1 MVSLQD
7 RKCGHIKNIPVEE
20 DPGRAQLKY
29 GDLIQFDPIESVV
42 QLRDADKSSA
52 AHTLVNTY
60 VISEEMAE
68 RLTQLVIPQMQFDQP
83 VDNKGLLVVGNY
95 GTGKSHLMSVVS
107 SLAADAS
114 LLEGLNHAGVR
125 DTASQIAGRFKVI
138 RTEIG
143 ATTMSLRDI
152 LVAELE
158 EHLEKLG
165 VEYVFPEAGTITSH
179 KRAFEDMMAK
189 FGEVFPEHGLLLVV
203 DELLDYLR
211 TRKDQELILDLNFLR
226 EVGEVCKDLRFRFM
240 AGVQEA
246 IFDSPRFAFVADSI
260 RRVKDRFEQIL
271 IARND
276 VKFVV
281 AERLLKKTTEQQAK
295 IRDYLM
301 PFAKYYGGLNERMDE
316 FVRLFPVH
324 PDYIDTFERVTV
336 VEKREVLKT
345 LSMGMKGILG
355 KDVPQDEPGLIAFDS
370 YWGTLKQ
377 NASFRA
383 IPEIRAVIDCS
394 QVLESRIENAITRK
408 QYKPMA
414 LRLIHALSVHRLTT
428 GDIYAP
434 MGASAEELRD
444 RLCLFDP
451 LIAELGS
458 DEPDKD
464 LQTHVETVL
473 REIHKTVSGQF
484 ISFNADNRQFYLDLK
499 KTDDFD
505 ALIDKR
511 AESLG
516 QAQLDRFY
524 YEALKRVMECQDA
537 TYVTGYKIWQHELV
551 WQEHKAARSG
561 YLFFGA
567 PNERSTAVPQRD
579 FYLYFIQPNDP
590 PRFKDDKVNDEI
602 FFRLKGTDEEFQ
614 TALKSY
620 AAALDLAATSSGHA
634 KATYESKANGFLKK
648 LVQWLQKHM
657 SDAFEVTYQ
666 GRAKSMTEWA
676 KGKSIRDLSG
686 LSPHETI
693 NFRDLVNT
701 IAGVCLAPNF
711 ENQAP
716 DYPFF
721 SVLITGNNR
730 AQAAQD
736 ALRAIAGQNRTKQAT
751 AVLDALELLNGDN
764 FAGREIGRPEG
775 ARRGAA
781 MDGGYQKIDP
791 YKSKYTKFILDT
803 VKAKG
808 HGQVVNRSEIIQ
820 DDHGLEYMNPGGS
833 RLEPEWVSVLVAAL
847 VYSGDIV
854 LAIPGKKFDAT
865 GLQQL
870 AATGMDELVRFKH
883 LEQPKEWN
891 LPALKALF
899 ELLGMTPGMAQLVT
913 QGKDEPVQ
921 NLQQAVG
928 KIVKRIVMTQQTLRE
943 GLSFW
948 GQNMVLG
955 SGLGVQGSE
964 NSEPGTQNSEL
975 ENAKAFFESLQA
987 YSSPGKLKNF
997 RYSAP
1002 EVLAHEKAVKA
1013 LDELDAL
1020 REFIMDHSPTASW
1033 LATAEASA
1041 SRGSEFRVTGS
1052 ESKPQGLDL
1061 WVDQVKAIRGDVL
1074 DSINSELKTQNP
1086 QLARLSSEVGEKL
1099 KKLKRDYINQYIS
1112 LHARARLGVNDD
1124 KRKAGLLNDQRL
1136 QTLLKLAGID
1146 LMPRQQ
1152 LTDYQNR
1159 LAGLKSCFAL
1169 TEQNLETTPAC
1180 PHCQFR
1186 PAAEIGVLGSGFG
1199 VSGSQ
1204 QLDQM
1209 DEQLDKIIEQWTKT
1223 LLNNLDDPMTQ
1234 ANVNELLH
1242 EDDKQIVKAFM
1253 DSKELPDPVD
1263 GNFVQTLKT
1272 ILAGLQKVSVKKA
1285 DLLKIVSDL
1294 GPSTPNEI
1302 KQAVSDYVDSL
1313 TKGKDQ
1319 NKVRIVLE

>member
-1 MVSLQD
+1 M
-7 RKCGHIKNIPVEE
+7 
-20 DPGRAQLKY
+20 KY

-52 AHTLVNTY
+52 ALNLVSTY
-60 VISEEMAE
+60 VISDEMAE
-68 RLTQLVIPQMQFDQP
+68 RLTQLVIPQLQFDQP
-83 VDNKGLLVVGNY
+83 FDNKGILVVGNY

-114 LLEGLNHAGVR
+114 MLDAVNHNGVR
-125 DTASQIAGRFKVI
+125 EAAKKIAGRFKVVI
-138 RTEIG
+138 RAEIG

-152 LVAELE
+152 VISELE
-158 EHLEKLG
+158 EHLERMG
-165 VEYVFPEAGTITSH
+165 VNYIFPAGDEIRNH
-179 KRAFEDMMAK
+179 KSAFEEMMVR
-189 FGEVFPEHGLLLVV
+189 FHEVFPEHGLLLVV

-226 EVGEVCKDLRFRFM
+226 EVGEVCKDLRFRFI

-281 AERLLKKTTEQQAK
+281 AERLLKKTAEQQSK
-295 IRDYLM
+295 IHDYLT
-301 PFAKYYGGLNERMDE
+301 PFAKYYGNMNERMDE

-324 PDYIDTFERVTV
+324 PDYIDTFERVTA

-345 LSMGMKGILG
+345 LSMGMKGLL
-355 KDVPQDEPGLIAFDS
+355 KNDVPPHEPGLIAFDS
-370 YWGTLKQ
+370 YWNTLKQ

-428 GDIYAP
+428 GDIFAP

-451 LIAELGS
+451 LIADMGS

-484 ISFNADNRQFYLDLK
+484 ISFNTDNRQFYLDLK
-499 KTDDFD
+499 KIDDFD

-516 QAQLDRFY
+516 QSQLDRFY

-551 WQEHKAARSG
+551 WLDRKAARTG

-579 FYLYFIQPNDP
+579 FYIYFIQPNDP
-590 PRFKDDKVNDEI
+590 PRFKDEKVSDEV

-634 KATYESKANGFLKK
+634 KSTYESKANGFLRK
-648 LVQWLQKHM
+648 LVQWLQMHM
-657 SDAFEVTYQ
+657 SDAFDVTYQ
-666 GRAKSMTEWA
+666 GRTKTLNEWV
-676 KGKSIRDLSG
+676 KGKSIRELSG
-686 LSPHETI
+686 ILPHETI

-701 IAGVCLAPNF
+701 VAGVCLAPNF

-716 DYPFF
+716 NYPFF

-730 AQAAQD
+730 TQAAQD
-736 ALRAIAGQNRTKQAT
+736 ALRVIAGQNRTKQAT
-751 AVLDALELLNGDN
+751 AILDALELL
-764 FAGREIGRPEG
+764 
-775 ARRGAA
+775 
-781 MDGGYQKIDP
+781 DGEKIDP
-791 YKSKYTKFILDT
+791 YKSKYTRFILDA

-808 HGQVVNRSEIIQ
+808 LGQVVNRNEIIL
-820 DDHGLEYMNPGGS
+820 DDHGLEYMDPGSS
-833 RLEPEWVSVLVAAL
+833 RLELEWVTVLIAAL

-854 LAIPGKKFDAT
+854 LVIPGKKFDAT
-865 GLQQL
+865 GLQLL

-899 ELLGMTPGMAQLVT
+899 ELLGIPPGNAQLVT
-913 QGKDEPVQ
+913 LGNDDPVQ
-921 NLQQAVG
+921 QLQQNVHR
-928 KIVKRIVMTQQTLRE
+928 IVKRIVMTQQTMRE
-943 GLSFW
+943 GISFW
-948 GQNMVLG
+948 GLDLLASTDLASQASMLN
-955 SGLGVQGSE
+955 E
-964 NSEPGTQNSEL
+964 
-975 ENAKAFFESLQA
+975 AKDFFESLQA

-1002 EVLAHEKAVKA
+1002 EIMDHKNAVKA
-1013 LDELDAL
+1013 LDELDAI
-1020 REFIMDHSPTASW
+1020 RGFIMDHGPIASW
-1033 LATAEASA
+1033 LSTAEA
-1041 SRGSEFRVTGS
+1041 VLPT
-1052 ESKPQGLDL
+1052 DHD
-1061 WVDQVKAIRGDVL
+1061 WVDRMKAIRQDVL
-1074 DSINSELKTQNP
+1074 DALKQADPTELASQSQAIGTKLQ
-1086 QLARLSSEVGEKL
+1086 KL
-1099 KKLKRDYINQYIS
+1099 KKECTVAYIS
-1112 LHARARLGVNDD
+1112 LHTKARLGMIDD
-1124 KRKAGLLNDQRL
+1124 KRKSALLNDQRL
-1136 QTLLKLAGID
+1136 QTLFKLASID

-1152 LTDYQNR
+1152 LTDFQNR
-1159 LAGLKSCFAL
+1159 LAMLKSCFTL
-1169 TEQNLETTPAC
+1169 TEQNLDSTPIC
-1180 PHCQFR
+1180 PHCGFR
-1186 PAAEIGVLGSGFG
+1186 PAAEIGIY
-1199 VSGSQ
+1199 GSQ
-1204 QLDQM
+1204 PLDQM
-1209 DEQLDKIIEQWTKT
+1209 DEQLDRLIEQWNKT

-1242 EDDKQIVKAFM
+1242 EDDKQVILDFM
-1253 DSKELPDPVD
+1253 ESKELPDPVD

-1272 ILAGLQKVSVKKA
+1272 ILAGLQKVPIKKA
-1285 DLLKIVSDL
+1285 DLLKIISDL
-1294 GPSTPNEI
+1294 GPSTPEEVKRAIN
-1302 KQAVSDYVDSL
+1302 DYVDSL
-1313 TKGKDQ
+1313 TRGKEPAR
-1319 NKVRIVLE
+1319 VRIVIE

>member
-1 MVSLQD
+1 
-7 RKCGHIKNIPVEE
+7 
-20 DPGRAQLKY
+20 
-29 GDLIQFDPIESVV
+29 
-42 QLRDADKSSA
+42 
-52 AHTLVNTY
+52 
-60 VISEEMAE
+60 
-68 RLTQLVIPQMQFDQP
+68 
-83 VDNKGLLVVGNY
+83 
-95 GTGKSHLMSVVS
+95 
-107 SLAADAS
+107 
-114 LLEGLNHAGVR
+114 
-125 DTASQIAGRFKVI
+125 
-138 RTEIG
+138 
-143 ATTMSLRDI
+143 
-152 LVAELE
+152 
-158 EHLEKLG
+158 
-165 VEYVFPEAGTITSH
+165 
-179 KRAFEDMMAK
+179 
-189 FGEVFPEHGLLLVV
+189 
-203 DELLDYLR
+203 
-211 TRKDQELILDLNFLR
+211 
-226 EVGEVCKDLRFRFM
+226 
-240 AGVQEA
+240 
-246 IFDSPRFAFVADSI
+246 
-260 RRVKDRFEQIL
+260 
-271 IARND
+271 
-276 VKFVV
+276 
-281 AERLLKKTTEQQAK
+281 
-295 IRDYLM
+295 
-301 PFAKYYGGLNERMDE
+301 
-316 FVRLFPVH
+316 
-324 PDYIDTFERVTV
+324 
-336 VEKREVLKT
+336 
-345 LSMGMKGILG
+345 
-355 KDVPQDEPGLIAFDS
+355 
-370 YWGTLKQ
+370 
-377 NASFRA
+377 
-383 IPEIRAVIDCS
+383 
-394 QVLESRIENAITRK
+394 
-408 QYKPMA
+408 
-414 LRLIHALSVHRLTT
+414 
-428 GDIYAP
+428 
-434 MGASAEELRD
+434 
-444 RLCLFDP
+444 
-451 LIAELGS
+451 
-458 DEPDKD
+458 
-464 LQTHVETVL
+464 
-473 REIHKTVSGQF
+473 
-484 ISFNADNRQFYLDLK
+484 
-499 KTDDFD
+499 
-505 ALIDKR
+505 
-511 AESLG
+511 
-516 QAQLDRFY
+516 
-524 YEALKRVMECQDA
+524 
-537 TYVTGYKIWQHELV
+537 
-551 WQEHKAARSG
+551 
-561 YLFFGA
+561 
-567 PNERSTAVPQRD
+567 
-579 FYLYFIQPNDP
+579 
-590 PRFKDDKVNDEI
+590 
-602 FFRLKGTDEEFQ
+602 
-614 TALKSY
+614 
-620 AAALDLAATSSGHA
+620 
-634 KATYESKANGFLKK
+634 
-648 LVQWLQKHM
+648 
-657 SDAFEVTYQ
+657 
-666 GRAKSMTEWA
+666 
-676 KGKSIRDLSG
+676 
-686 LSPHETI
+686 
-693 NFRDLVNT
+693 
-701 IAGVCLAPNF
+701 
-711 ENQAP
+711 
-716 DYPFF
+716 
-721 SVLITGNNR
+721 
-730 AQAAQD
+730 
-736 ALRAIAGQNRTKQAT
+736 
-751 AVLDALELLNGDN
+751 VLDALELL
-764 FAGREIGRPEG
+764 
-775 ARRGAA
+775 
-781 MDGGYQKIDP
+781 DGEKIDP
-791 YKSKYTKFILDT
+791 YKSKYTKFILDAI
-803 VKAKG
+803 KAKG

-948 GQNMVLG
+948 GLDLLAGTDLASQA
-955 SGLGVQGSE
+955 SGLDE
-964 NSEPGTQNSEL
+964 
-975 ENAKAFFESLQA
+975 AKGFFESLQA

-1020 REFIMDHSPTASW
+1020 REFIMDHSPTAAW

-1209 DEQLDKIIEQWTKT
+1209 DEQLDRIIEQWTKT
-1223 LLNNLDDPMTQ
+1223 LLNNLDDLTIQ

-1242 EDDKQIVKAFM
+1242 EDDKQTVKAFM
-1253 DSKELPDPVD
+1253 NSKELPDPVD

-1285 DLLKIVSDL
+1285 DLLKIVTDL

-1302 KQAVSDYVDSL
+1302 KQAVSNYVDSL
-1313 TKGKDQ
+1313 TKGKDP

>member
-1 MVSLQD
+1 M
-7 RKCGHIKNIPVEE
+7 
-20 DPGRAQLKY
+20 KY

-68 RLTQLVIPQMQFDQP
+68 RLTQLVIPQMQFDHP

-107 SLAADAS
+107 SLAADVS
-114 LLEGLNHAGVR
+114 LLEGLKNAGVR
-125 DTASQIAGRFKVI
+125 DAASQIAGRFKVI

-165 VEYVFPEAGTITSH
+165 VEYVFPEAGTISSH

-271 IARND
+271 IARSD

-355 KDVPQDEPGLIAFDS
+355 KDVPQAGGSPDAPGLIAFDS

-579 FYLYFIQPNDP
+579 FYLYFLPPFDC
-590 PRFKDDKVNDEI
+590 PRFKDEKNADEV
-602 FFRLKGTDEEFQ
+602 FLRLNLKGASIEGRGASKSSASLVPNPSPLTPEDFMHS
-614 TALKSY
+614 LKSY

-721 SVLITGNNR
+721 SVLITANNR

-736 ALRAIAGQNRTKQAT
+736 ALRGIANLANSSLAPRPSPLTKQAT
-751 AVLDALELLNGDN
+751 AVLDALDLLDGEKID
-764 FAGREIGRPEG
+764 AGGRP
-775 ARRGAA
+775 
-781 MDGGYQKIDP
+781 P
-791 YKSKYTKFILDT
+791 YKSKYTKFILDA

-808 HGQVVNRSEIIQ
+808 HGQVVNRNEIIQ

-854 LAIPGKKFDAT
+854 LSIPGKKFDAT

-948 GQNMVLG
+948 GLNLVTG
-955 SGLGVQGSE
+955 SLLLVTGSTDA
-964 NSEPGTQNSEL
+964 NQQPVTSNQQL

-1020 REFIMDHSPTASW
+1020 REFIMDHSPTAAW

-1041 SRGSEFRVTGS
+1041 SRGEGLGARGET
-1052 ESKPQGLDL
+1052 KPQGLDA
-1061 WVDQVKAIRGDVL
+1061 WAEQVK
-1074 DSINSELKTQNP
+1074 
-1086 QLARLSSEVGEKL
+1086 
-1099 KKLKRDYINQYIS
+1099 
-1112 LHARARLGVNDD
+1112 
-1124 KRKAGLLNDQRL
+1124 
-1136 QTLLKLAGID
+1136 
-1146 LMPRQQ
+1146 
-1152 LTDYQNR
+1152 
-1159 LAGLKSCFAL
+1159 
-1169 TEQNLETTPAC
+1169 TT
-1180 PHCQFR
+1180 R
-1186 PAAEIGVLGSGFG
+1186 NEIL
-1199 VSGSQ
+1199 
-1204 QLDQM
+1204 
-1209 DEQLDKIIEQWTKT
+1209 EQLQNALRTPHSALPVHRGQTAKT
-1223 LLNNLDDPMTQ
+1223 EEGLHRRLHRPEHQGAAGRERRQ
-1234 ANVNELLH
+1234 A
-1242 EDDKQIVKAFM
+1242 Q
-1253 DSKELPDPVD
+1253 
-1263 GNFVQTLKT
+1263 G
-1272 ILAGLQKVSVKKA
+1272 
-1285 DLLKIVSDL
+1285 
-1294 GPSTPNEI
+1294 GPA
-1302 KQAVSDYVDSL
+1302 Q
-1313 TKGKDQ
+1313 
-1319 NKVRIVLE
+1319 

>member
-1 MVSLQD
+1 M
-7 RKCGHIKNIPVEE
+7 
-20 DPGRAQLKY
+20 KY

-52 AHTLVNTY
+52 AHNLVSTY

-68 RLTQLVIPQMQFDQP
+68 KLTGHIIENGKTIKSNTDAVFPQLQFDKP

-95 GTGKSHLMSVVS
+95 GTGKSHLMSVIS

-114 LLEGLNHAGVR
+114 LLKELKHPGVQ
-125 DTASQIAGRFKVI
+125 DAAKQIAGRFKVI

-143 ATTMSLRDI
+143 ATTMSLREI
-152 LVAELE
+152 LTAELE
-158 EHLEKLG
+158 EHLEKIG
-165 VEYVFPEAGTITSH
+165 VEYAFPGAGTISSH
-179 KRAFEDMMAK
+179 KPAFEDMMEK
-189 FGEVFPEHGLLLVV
+189 FGQIYPDHGLLLVV

-226 EVGEVCKDLRFRFM
+226 EIAEVCKDLRFRFI

-246 IFDSPRFAFVADSI
+246 IFDSPRFAFVSDSV

-271 IARND
+271 IARSD

-281 AERLLKKTTEQQAK
+281 AERLLKKTTEQQSR
-295 IRDYLM
+295 IRDHLL

-336 VEKREVLKT
+336 IEKREVLKT
-345 LSMGMKGILG
+345 LSIAMKGLLE
-355 KDVPQDEPGLIAFDS
+355 KEVRQDEPGLIAFDS

-394 QVLESRIENAITRK
+394 QVLESRIESAITRK

-414 LRLIHALSVHRLTT
+414 LRLIHALSIHRLTT

-444 RLCLFDP
+444 RLFLFDP
-451 LIAELGS
+451 MIAELGS

-484 ISFNADNRQFYLDLK
+484 IDENKDNSQWFLNLK

-505 ALIDKR
+505 AIIDKR

-516 QAQLDRFY
+516 STQLDRYY

-590 PRFKDDKVNDEI
+590 PRFKDDKVADEV

-620 AAALDLAATSSGHA
+620 AAALDLASTSSGHA
-634 KATYESKANGFLKK
+634 KAAYEVKTNGFLKK

-657 SDAFEVTYQ
+657 SDAFEITYQ
-666 GRAKSMTEWA
+666 GRSKSMIEWA

-701 IAGVCLAPNF
+701 IAGICLAPNF

-751 AVLDALELLNGDN
+751 AVLDALELLNG
-764 FAGREIGRPEG
+764 E
-775 ARRGAA
+775 
-781 MDGGYQKIDP
+781 KIDP
-791 YKSKYTKFILDT
+791 YKSKYAKFILDA

-808 HGQVVNRSEIIQ
+808 NGQVVNRNEIIQ
-820 DDHGLEYMNPGGS
+820 DDHGLEYMNLNGG
-833 RLEPEWVSVLVAAL
+833 RLESEWVTVILAAL
-847 VYSGDIV
+847 VYTGDIV
-854 LAIPGKKFDAT
+854 LAIPGKKFDAAE
-865 GLQQL
+865 LPQF

-899 ELLGMTPGMAQLVT
+899 ELLGMTPGLAQLVT

-921 NLQQAVG
+921 NLQQAVI
-928 KIVKRIVMTQQTLRE
+928 KVVKRIVMTQQILRE
-943 GLSFW
+943 GLAFW
-948 GQNMVLG
+948 GLDLLTDTDLASQT
-955 SGLGVQGSE
+955 SGLDE
-964 NSEPGTQNSEL
+964 
-975 ENAKAFFESLQA
+975 AKTFFESLQA

-1002 EVLAHEKAVKA
+1002 EVLAQGTAVKSM
-1013 LDELDAL
+1013 DELDAM
-1020 REFIMDHSPTASW
+1020 RDFIMNHGPMASW
-1033 LATAEASA
+1033 LSTAEAA
-1041 SRGSEFRVTGS
+1041 LPAEH
-1052 ESKPQGLDL
+1052 D
-1061 WVDQVKAIRGDVL
+1061 WVDRMKATRQDIL
-1074 DSINSELKTQNP
+1074 DALKQANLT
-1086 QLARLSSEVGEKL
+1086 QLATQSQGIGAKLQKL
-1099 KKLKRDYINQYIS
+1099 KKDYTVAYIG
-1112 LHARARLGVNDD
+1112 LHTKARLGLSDD
-1124 KRKAGLLNDQRL
+1124 KRKAALFNDSRL

-1152 LTDYQNR
+1152 LTDFQNR
-1159 LAGLKSCFAL
+1159 LAAQKSCFAL
-1169 TEQNLETTPAC
+1169 TEQNLDATPIC
-1180 PHCQFR
+1180 PHCNFR
-1186 PAAEIGVLGSGFG
+1186 PSVESG
-1199 VSGSQ
+1199 VSAGSQ
-1204 QLDQM
+1204 IIDQM
-1209 DEQLDKIIEQWTKT
+1209 DAQLDVMVAAWTST
-1223 LLNNLDDPMTQ
+1223 ILSNLEDPTTQ
-1234 ANVNELLH
+1234 ANMNLLKN
-1242 EDDKQIVKAFM
+1242 DDREPLEAFIR
-1253 DSKELPDPVD
+1253 SSELPVPPDS
-1263 GNFVQTLKT
+1263 NFVHALKEVLSGLVKVT
-1272 ILAGLQKVSVKKA
+1272 IKTQELQVALQVTDGPATPAEMKKRFEEYI
-1285 DLLKIVSDL
+1285 D
-1294 GPSTPNEI
+1294 
-1302 KQAVSDYVDSL
+1302 QL
-1313 TKGKDQ
+1313 TKGKDPA
-1319 NKVRIVLE
+1319 KVRMVIE

>member
-1 MVSLQD
+1 M
-7 RKCGHIKNIPVEE
+7 
-20 DPGRAQLKY
+20 KY
-29 GDLIQFDPIESVV
+29 GDLIRFDPIESVV
-42 QLRDADKSSA
+42 QLRDADRASA
-52 AHTLVNTY
+52 ALHLVNTY
-60 VISEEMAE
+60 VISDEMAE

-125 DTASQIAGRFKVI
+125 DAAAQIAGRFKVI

-152 LVAELE
+152 LVSELE
-158 EHLEKLG
+158 EHLEQLG

-260 RRVKDRFEQIL
+260 RRVKDRFEQIS

-281 AERLLKKTTEQQAK
+281 AERLLKKTAEQQAK

-301 PFAKYYGGLNERMDE
+301 PFAKFYGGLNERMDE

-370 YWGTLKQ
+370 YWNTLKQ

-394 QVLESRIENAITRK
+394 QVLESRIENALTPK
-408 QYKPMA
+408 HYKPMA

-428 GDIYAP
+428 SDIYSP
-434 MGASAEELRD
+434 IGASPEELRD
-444 RLCLFDP
+444 RLCLFEP
-451 LIAELGS
+451 LIAEMGS

-473 REIHKTVSGQF
+473 RKVHNAVSGQF
-484 ISFNADNRQFYLDLK
+484 ISENKDNRQFYLDLK

-590 PRFKDDKVNDEI
+590 PRFKDDKVNDEV
-602 FFRLKGTDEEFQ
+602 FFRLDLKKVRSAECGVREESAPRTSDPAQDFMHS
-614 TALKSY
+614 LKSY

-634 KATYESKANGFLKK
+634 KATYEAKANGFLKK

-657 SDAFEVTYQ
+657 TEAFEVTYQ

-686 LSPHETI
+686 ILPHETI

-736 ALRAIAGQNRTKQAT
+736 ALRAIAGQNRTKQA
-751 AVLDALELLNGDN
+751 
-764 FAGREIGRPEG
+764 
-775 ARRGAA
+775 
-781 MDGGYQKIDP
+781 
-791 YKSKYTKFILDT
+791 
-803 VKAKG
+803 
-808 HGQVVNRSEIIQ
+808 
-820 DDHGLEYMNPGGS
+820 
-833 RLEPEWVSVLVAAL
+833 
-847 VYSGDIV
+847 
-854 LAIPGKKFDAT
+854 
-865 GLQQL
+865 
-870 AATGMDELVRFKH
+870 
-883 LEQPKEWN
+883 
-891 LPALKALF
+891 
-899 ELLGMTPGMAQLVT
+899 
-913 QGKDEPVQ
+913 
-921 NLQQAVG
+921 
-928 KIVKRIVMTQQTLRE
+928 
-943 GLSFW
+943 
-948 GQNMVLG
+948 
-955 SGLGVQGSE
+955 
-964 NSEPGTQNSEL
+964 
-975 ENAKAFFESLQA
+975 
-987 YSSPGKLKNF
+987 
-997 RYSAP
+997 
-1002 EVLAHEKAVKA
+1002 
-1013 LDELDAL
+1013 
-1020 REFIMDHSPTASW
+1020 
-1033 LATAEASA
+1033 
-1041 SRGSEFRVTGS
+1041 
-1052 ESKPQGLDL
+1052 
-1061 WVDQVKAIRGDVL
+1061 
-1074 DSINSELKTQNP
+1074 
-1086 QLARLSSEVGEKL
+1086 
-1099 KKLKRDYINQYIS
+1099 
-1112 LHARARLGVNDD
+1112 
-1124 KRKAGLLNDQRL
+1124 
-1136 QTLLKLAGID
+1136 
-1146 LMPRQQ
+1146 
-1152 LTDYQNR
+1152 
-1159 LAGLKSCFAL
+1159 
-1169 TEQNLETTPAC
+1169 
-1180 PHCQFR
+1180 
-1186 PAAEIGVLGSGFG
+1186 
-1199 VSGSQ
+1199 
-1204 QLDQM
+1204 
-1209 DEQLDKIIEQWTKT
+1209 
-1223 LLNNLDDPMTQ
+1223 
-1234 ANVNELLH
+1234 
-1242 EDDKQIVKAFM
+1242 
-1253 DSKELPDPVD
+1253 
-1263 GNFVQTLKT
+1263 
-1272 ILAGLQKVSVKKA
+1272 
-1285 DLLKIVSDL
+1285 
-1294 GPSTPNEI
+1294 
-1302 KQAVSDYVDSL
+1302 
-1313 TKGKDQ
+1313 
-1319 NKVRIVLE
+1319 

>member
-1 MVSLQD
+1 M
-7 RKCGHIKNIPVEE
+7 
-20 DPGRAQLKY
+20 KY

-52 AHTLVNTY
+52 ARHLVNTY
-60 VISEEMAE
+60 VISDEMAE

-114 LLEGLNHAGVR
+114 LLEALNHPSVR
-125 DTASQIAGRFKVI
+125 DTAAQIAGRFKVI

-152 LVAELE
+152 MVAELE
-158 EHLEKLG
+158 ENLEKLG

-179 KRAFEDMMAK
+179 KRAFEDMMAQ
-189 FGEVFPEHGLLLVV
+189 FGEAFPEHGLLLVV

-226 EVGEVCKDLRFRFM
+226 EAGEVCKDLRFRFM

-271 IARND
+271 IARSD

-281 AERLLKKTTEQQAK
+281 AERLLKKTVEQQAK
-295 IRDYLM
+295 IREYLM

-345 LSMGMKGILG
+345 LSMGMKGILS
-355 KDVPQDEPGLIAFDS
+355 KDVPQDAPGLIAFDS
-370 YWGTLKQ
+370 YWEILSTNAAYRTL
-377 NASFRA
+377 
-383 IPEIRAVIDCS
+383 PEIKQVIDCS
-394 QVLESRIENAITRK
+394 NTLQNLVNSNYPKAKNKTF
-408 QYKPMA
+408 A
-414 LRLIHALSVHRLTT
+414 LRIVRGLSVHRLTVRSLSSPNGLT
-428 GDIYAP
+428 
-434 MGASAEELRD
+434 AEALRD
-444 RLCLFDP
+444 SLCLYDP
-451 LIAELGS
+451 LIAELGGE
-458 DEPDKD
+458 DCAED
-464 LQTHVETVL
+464 LRGEVETAIRL
-473 REIHKTVSGQF
+473 ISQAVSGQF
-484 ISFNADNRQFYLDLK
+484 ITATEVDSRGRLSGQFYLDISK
-499 KTDDFD
+499 D
-505 ALIDKR
+505 IDYDEKIRTR

-590 PRFKDDKVNDEI
+590 PRFKDDKVNDEV
-602 FFRLKGTDEEFQ
+602 FFRLKGADEEFQ

-620 AAALDLAATSSGHA
+620 AAALDLATTSSGQA

-666 GRAKSMTEWA
+666 GHTKTLTEWA
-676 KGKSIRDLSG
+676 KDKSIRDLSG
-686 LSPHETI
+686 LLPHETI

-711 ENQAP
+711 ENQAS
-716 DYPFF
+716 DYPTF

-730 AQAAQD
+730 TQAAQD

-751 AVLDALELLNGDN
+751 AVLDALKLL
-764 FAGREIGRPEG
+764 
-775 ARRGAA
+775 
-781 MDGGYQKIDP
+781 DGEKIDP
-791 YKSKYTKFILDT
+791 YKSKYAEFVLDA

-820 DDHGLEYMNPGGS
+820 DDHGLEYMNPGGG
-833 RLEPEWVSVLVAAL
+833 RLEPEWMAVILATL

-854 LAIPGKKFDAT
+854 LSIPGKKFDAT

-921 NLQQAVG
+921 NLRQAVG
-928 KIVKRIVMTQQTLRE
+928 KIVKRIVMTQQTLHE
-943 GLSFW
+943 GFSFW
-948 GQNMVLG
+948 GLDLLAGTDLASQA
-955 SGLGVQGSE
+955 SGLDE
-964 NSEPGTQNSEL
+964 
-975 ENAKAFFESLQA
+975 AKGFFESLQA

-1020 REFIMDHSPTASW
+1020 REFSMDHGPKASW
-1033 LATAEASA
+1033 LSTAEAVVPA
-1041 SRGSEFRVTGS
+1041 EH
-1052 ESKPQGLDL
+1052 D
-1061 WVDQVKAIRGDVL
+1061 WVDRMKTTRQDVL
-1074 DSINSELKTQNP
+1074 DALKQADLTELATQSQSIATKLQ
-1086 QLARLSSEVGEKL
+1086 KL
-1099 KKLKRDYINQYIS
+1099 KKDYTVAYID
-1112 LHARARLGVNDD
+1112 LHTKARLGVNDD

-1159 LAGLKSCFAL
+1159 LVGLKSCFAL
-1169 TEQNLETTPAC
+1169 TEQNLDASPSC
-1180 PHCQFR
+1180 PHCGFR
-1186 PAAEIGVLGSGFG
+1186 PSVETGSAA
-1199 VSGSQ
+1199 GSQ
-1204 QLDQM
+1204 MIDQM
-1209 DEQLDKIIEQWTKT
+1209 DAQLDAMVAAWTST
-1223 LLNNLDDPMTQ
+1223 ILSNLEDPITQ
-1234 ANVNELLH
+1234 ANMDLLKI
-1242 EDDKQIVKAFM
+1242 DDREPLEEFLN
-1253 DSKELPDPVD
+1253 SKELPVPLDS
-1263 GNFVQTLKT
+1263 NFVHALKQV
-1272 ILAGLQKVSVKKA
+1272 LSGLVKVTVKA
-1285 DLLKIVSDL
+1285 QELQQALQVTD
-1294 GPSTPNEI
+1294 GPATPTEMKKRFEEYI
-1302 KQAVSDYVDSL
+1302 DQL
-1313 TKGKDQ
+1313 TKGKDPA
-1319 NKVRIVLE
+1319 KVRIVME

>member
-1 MVSLQD
+1 M
-7 RKCGHIKNIPVEE
+7 
-20 DPGRAQLKY
+20 KY
-29 GDLIQFDPIESVV
+29 GELIQFDPIESVV
-42 QLRDADKSSA
+42 QLRDADKKSA
-52 AHTLVNTY
+52 AHQLVDTY
-60 VISEEMAE
+60 VISDEMAE
-68 RLTQLVIPQMQFDQP
+68 RMVRLVIPQLQFEQP
-83 VDNKGLLVVGNY
+83 LDNKGLLVVGNY

-107 SLAADAS
+107 SIAADAS
-114 LLEGLNHAGVR
+114 LLDSLNHESVKSDAEK
-125 DTASQIAGRFKVI
+125 IAGKFKVI

-158 EHLEKLG
+158 EHLENMG
-165 VEYVFPEAGTITSH
+165 VSYLFPDSGTITSH
-179 KRAFEDMMAK
+179 KRVFEDMMSK
-189 FGEVFPEHGLLLVV
+189 FGEVFPEQGLLLVV

-281 AERLLKKTTEQQAK
+281 SERLLKKTTEQQAK
-295 IRDYLM
+295 IRDYLT
-301 PFAKYYGGLNERMDE
+301 PFAKYYGGMNERMDE
-316 FVRLFPVH
+316 FVRLFPIH

-345 LSMGMKGILG
+345 LSIGMKGFLD
-355 KDVPQDEPGLIAFDS
+355 KDVPDNEPGLIAFDS
-370 YWGTLKQ
+370 YWNTLKQ
-377 NASFRA
+377 NPSFRA
-383 IPEIRAVIDCS
+383 IPEIREVIDCS

-458 DEPDKD
+458 DEPDRD

-499 KTDDFD
+499 KIDDFD

-516 QAQLDRFY
+516 DAQLDRFY
-524 YEALKRVMECQDA
+524 YEALKRVMECQDS

-551 WQEHKAARSG
+551 WQEHKAARTG

-567 PNERSTAVPQRD
+567 PNERSTAVPTRD
-579 FYLYFIQPNDP
+579 FYIYFIQPNDP
-590 PRFKDDKVNDEI
+590 PRFKDDKVSDEV
-602 FFRLKGTDEEFQ
+602 FFRLKPSKDTGEEFQ
-614 TALKSY
+614 TSLKSY
-620 AAALDLAATSSGHA
+620 AAALDLAGTSSGHA
-634 KATYESKANGFLKK
+634 KATYDAKANGFLKK

-657 SDAFEVTYQ
+657 LEAFEVTYQ

-676 KGKSIRDLSG
+676 KGKSIRDISG

-716 DYPFF
+716 EYPFF
-721 SVLITGNNR
+721 PVLITESNR

-736 ALRAIAGQNRTKQAT
+736 ALRAIGGQNRTKQAT
-751 AVLDALELLNGDN
+751 AVLDALELL
-764 FAGREIGRPEG
+764 
-775 ARRGAA
+775 
-781 MDGGYQKIDP
+781 DGEKIAP
-791 YKSKYTKFILDT
+791 YKSKYISFILDI

-808 HGQVVNRSEIIQ
+808 HGQVVNRNEIIK
-820 DDHGLEYMNPGGS
+820 DDHGLEYMNPDSS
-833 RLEPEWVSVLVAAL
+833 RLEPEWVTVLIAAL

-854 LAIPGKKFDAT
+854 LSIPGKKFDAT

-870 AATGMDELVRFKH
+870 AATGMDELIRFKH
-883 LEQPKEWN
+883 IEQPKEWN
-891 LPALKALF
+891 LPALKSMF
-899 ELLGMTPGMAQLVT
+899 ELLGMTPGMAQLIT
-913 QGKDEPVQ
+913 QGKEEPIQ
-921 NLQQAVG
+921 DLQQAVG
-928 KIVKRIVMTQQTLRE
+928 KLVKRIVMTQQALRE

-948 GQNMVLG
+948 GLDLLAGTDLANQV
-955 SGLGVQGSE
+955 SGLDA
-964 NSEPGTQNSEL
+964 
-975 ENAKAFFESLQA
+975 AKTFLESLQA
-987 YSSPGKLKNF
+987 YTSPGKLKNF
-997 RYSAP
+997 RYSMD
-1002 EVLAHEKAVKA
+1002 EVKAHEKAVKA
-1013 LDELDAL
+1013 LDDLDAL
-1020 REFIMDHSPTASW
+1020 RKFVMDHSPTASW
-1033 LATAEASA
+1033 LSTAE
-1041 SRGSEFRVTGS
+1041 GVLPPEHN
-1052 ESKPQGLDL
+1052 
-1061 WVDQVKAIRGDVL
+1061 WVNRMKTTRQDVL
-1074 DSINSELKTQNP
+1074 EMLNQTDLTK
-1086 QLARLSSEVGEKL
+1086 LANQSQVIGAKLQQL
-1099 KKLKRDYINQYIS
+1099 KKDYIVVYIG
-1112 LHARARLGVNDD
+1112 LHTKARLGVNDD
-1124 KRKAGLLNDQRL
+1124 KRKAALVEDHRL
-1136 QTLLKLAGID
+1136 QTLLKLAGVD

-1152 LTDYQNR
+1152 LIDYQNR

-1169 TEQNLETTPAC
+1169 TEGNLDTTPVC
-1180 PHCQFR
+1180 PHCGFR
-1186 PAAEIGVLGSGFG
+1186 PSVETGVAQ
-1199 VSGSQ
+1199 GSQ
-1204 QLDQM
+1204 MIDQM
-1209 DEQLDKIIEQWTKT
+1209 DNDLDAMVGKWTST
-1223 LLNNLDDPMTQ
+1223 LLANLEDPITQ
-1234 ANVNELLH
+1234 ANMDLLKA
-1242 EDDKQIVKAFM
+1242 EDREPLEAFIK
-1253 DSKELPDPVD
+1253 SGELPVPLDT
-1263 GNFVQTLKT
+1263 NFVHALKEV
-1272 ILAGLQKVSVKKA
+1272 LSGLVKVSVNAQEIQKA
-1285 DLLKIVSDL
+1285 LQIES
-1294 GPSTPNEI
+1294 GPATPAEI
-1302 KQAVSDYVDSL
+1302 KKRFDDFIDQL
-1313 TKGKDQ
+1313 TKGQDPA
-1319 NKVRIVLE
+1319 NVRIVME